1 MEHFLA
7 IGGQYAFGMELDSS
21 DVEFAMAEGHDLSF
35 IAYGG
40 HFETVGQAFARYY
53 PRVVASDGDV
63 ARDAAEDRVVGNDM
77 TWGGDTMKN
86 V

>member
-7 IGGQYAFGMELDSS
+7 IGGQYAFGMELDAS

-63 ARDAAEDRVVGNDM
+63 ARGAARLPRSDGSV
-77 TWGGDTMKN
+77 
-86 V
+86 